1 MSKTL
6 FVKFKYNEIMKNKIR
21 AKLKYML
28 YSRGLTITRLAE
40 MMTEK
45 TGEKY
50 TFQRISHKLRL
61 GRLTLIEAYIIAD
74 LLNFELDFIEKD

>member
-1 MSKTL
+1 
-6 FVKFKYNEIMKNKIR
+6 MKNEIR
-21 AKLKYML
+21 AKIKYL
-28 YSRGLTITRLAE
+28 LSLRGMTITKLAE
-40 MMTEK
+40 LMSEK

-74 LLNFELDFIEKD
+74 ILDYDLEFVERK